1 MACARASSHGGRR
14 RRAGGQTDAPFSAAS
29 WSSTWF
35 WVTCSY
41 TLTRS
46 CTTHRFAP
54 ARGAQSQGSSDA
66 SITCHRA
73 PRHAAQHDWASG
85 AGKPETCTNA
95 TNGRG
100 GGSGVGA
107 KRARACRGRG
117 GARRGA
123 PCPPPAHRVF
133 GCCARDAER
142 ERVVLR
148 RFFAA
153 TQVRSRATV
162 SGLDLGGIPPLQV
175 LQNKNN
181 EPTHTLYAADRG
193 QHCKFPVKF
202 LVVDSGGLATRRRPT
217 GGQAGPPVCAR
228 RATRAQTAFSTL
240 MNLTFFVTIRRKCPA
255 NLSFDRKVL

>member
-29 WSSTWF
+29 RSSTWF

-54 ARGAQSQGSSDA
+54 ASGAQSQGSSDA

-73 PRHAAQHDWASG
+73 PRHAAQHDWANG
-85 AGKPETCTNA
+85 AVANSNPNPNPNPNP
-95 TNGRG
+95 NGVRRQTRDLHQRHERARRRVG
-100 GGSGVGA
+100 GGCEESSRMQGPWRSPPWRAVPA
-107 KRARACRGRG
+107 ARTPCVRLLRPRRRERARGSASFFRGY
-117 GARRGA
+117 
-123 PCPPPAHRVF
+123 
-133 GCCARDAER
+133 
-142 ERVVLR
+142 
-148 RFFAA
+148 
-153 TQVRSRATV
+153 SRATV
-162 SGLDLGGIPPLQV
+162 PGLDLGGIPALQV

-202 LVVDSGGLATRRRPT
+202 LVVDSGGLSYPKASQRRVRRFAPAAPPARRRRS
-217 GGQAGPPVCAR
+217 VH
-228 RATRAQTAFSTL
+228 
-240 MNLTFFVTIRRKCPA
+240 
-255 NLSFDRKVL
+255 